1 MKIKV
6 PHTKPPSSGKAQ
18 KAGGRK
24 RYRKPPPSHIV
35 LVPDQENEGKLT
47 RIGAMWRF
55 QSGKNKGRGYSLKID
70 DDPRAMQL
78 AYENLNRIVILPYE
92 A

>member
-6 PHTKPPSSGKAQ
+6 PNTKPSSGKAL
-18 KAGGRK
+18 KTGSRK
-24 RYRKPPPSHIV
+24 RYRNPLPSHIV
-35 LVPDQENEGKLT
+35 LVPDPENEGRLT

-55 QSGKNKGRGYSLKID
+55 ASGKNKGRGYSMKID

-78 AYENLNRIVILPYE
+78 AYENLKRIVILPYE
-92 A
+92 G

>member
-6 PHTKPPSSGKAQ
+6 PNAKPTSGRTQ

-35 LVPDQENEGKLT
+35 LVPDPENEGKLT

-55 QSGKNKGRGYSLKID
+55 ASGKNKGRGYSMKID
-70 DDPRAMQL
+70 DDPRAIQL
-78 AYENLNRIVILPYE
+78 AYENLKRIVILPYE
-92 A
+92 G

>member
-1 MKIKV
+1 
-6 PHTKPPSSGKAQ
+6 
-18 KAGGRK
+18 
-24 RYRKPPPSHIV
+24 
-35 LVPDQENEGKLT
+35 
-47 RIGAMWRF
+47 MWRF

>member
-6 PHTKPPSSGKAQ
+6 PNAKPPSGKAQ
-18 KAGGRK
+18 RAGSRKSGRSA
-24 RYRKPPPSHIV
+24 PPSHLV
-35 LVPDQENEGKLT
+35 FVPDPENEGRLT

-55 QSGKNKGRGYSLKID
+55 QSGKNKGRGYSLMID

-78 AYENLNRIVILPYE
+78 AYENLNRIVILPYNN
-92 A
+92 